1 MDNVAQKYMKLYES
15 AKAKRENF
23 VPLFDECY
31 EYALPQR
38 ESFYH
43 ETPGQRRDDKI
54 FDETA
59 VVGVQEFASRLQSG
73 LVPNFARW
81 ADLTAGSEIP
91 KDQRDAVNNDLDE
104 VTDYVFEVLQ
114 NSNFSQEVHESFMD
128 LAVGTGVL
136 VCEEGDSVNPVNFS
150 AIPLPHVVLDTG
162 PDDKID
168 HVFRERKGIKFGQIN
183 ILYPKAQMSPDLM
196 NQVQNSPEKT
206 TTILEIVCRDYS
218 KLNEEAYVSYAI
230 CMTTKCVVYSK
241 DMKGIGSNPFI
252 CFRWS
257 KCAGEVYGR
266 GPLINALSAI
276 KTTNL
281 TIELVLENAQMAISG
296 VYQMDDDGV
305 INPDTISLVPGSIIP
320 KAIGSNG
327 LQPVAAA
334 GDFSVSQLILSD
346 MRLNIKRAL
355 YNDMLGN
362 PDKTPA
368 SATEVA
374 ERMADL
380 SRRMGSAFG
389 RLQAELVQP
398 VLQRVIYILKKQ
410 GRIEIP
416 NVNGREI
423 KVRSISPLAQA
434 QANAD
439 ISSVGR
445 FLEMVLGTFGP
456 EVLNLLINSE
466 ETAAHLAKKF
476 GVPDGLIRDPE
487 ERKQIVAMAQ
497 QMQMQQQQQMQ
508 EQPPQEQLQ
517 QEIKLPKTNIGI
529 DGIQRAANQ
538 DKIISTTVAHLFE
551 TEMGKAVMEY
561 LKSITVNRVHGP
573 NITTEELRHHEG
585 QRYIVGLLEARI
597 QHGHKVKQNV

>member
-1 MDNVAQKYMKLYES
+1 MADDPIAKQYIASYTK
-15 AKAKRENF
+15 AKAFRENW
-23 VPLFDECY
+23 VPLFEECY

-43 ETPGQRRDDKI
+43 EEAGQRRDDRI

-73 LVPNFARW
+73 IVPNFARW
-81 ADLTAGSEIP
+81 ADLMAGSEVP
-91 KDQRDAVNNDLDE
+91 VEQREEVNNELDE
-104 VTDYVFEVLQ
+104 VTEYVFEVLQ

-136 VCEEGDSVNPVNFS
+136 CVEEGDSINPVTFS

-168 HVFRERKGIKFGQIN
+168 HVYRERKKVKFEHLELMYPAGKFNDQILSL
-183 ILYPKAQMSPDLM
+183 IGSGR
-196 NQVQNSPEKT
+196 ET
-206 TTILEIVCRDYS
+206 TVLEVVCRDYS
-218 KLNEEAYVSYAI
+218 KKNQEAYFHYAI
-230 CMTTKCVVYSK
+230 CMTTKSCIYSK
-241 DMKGIGSNPFI
+241 EMTGIGSNPFV

-281 TIELVLENAQMAISG
+281 TIQLILENAQMSISG
-296 VYQMDDDGV
+296 IYQMEDDGV
-305 INPDTISLVPGSIIP
+305 INPDTINLVPGSIIP
-320 KAIGSNG
+320 KAMGSAG
-327 LQPVAAA
+327 LQPIQSAGRFDVA
-334 GDFSVSQLILSD
+334 QLILSD
-346 MRLNIKRAL
+346 MRVNIKRAL

-410 GRIEIP
+410 GRIEVP
-416 NVNGREI
+416 TVNGREV
-423 KVRSISPLAQA
+423 KVRSVSPLAQA
-434 QANAD
+434 QSNQD
-439 ISSVGR
+439 ISSVAR
-445 FLEMVLGTFGP
+445 FLELVGGSFGP
-456 EVLNLLINSE
+456 EMLQLLVDGE
-466 ETAAHLAKKF
+466 QTAIHLAKKF
-476 GVPDGLIRDPE
+476 GVPESLIRDE
-487 ERKQIVAMAQ
+487 DQRKQIAAMAQ
-497 QMQMQQQQQMQ
+497 QMAQQQMQQQQGQMVG
-508 EQPPQEQLQ
+508 QP
-517 QEIKLPKTNIGI
+517 
-529 DGIQRAANQ
+529 
-538 DKIISTTVAHLFE
+538 
-551 TEMGKAVMEY
+551 
-561 LKSITVNRVHGP
+561 
-573 NITTEELRHHEG
+573 EG
-585 QRYIVGLLEARI
+585 
-597 QHGHKVKQNV
+597 